1 MAKSVKSA
9 YFCALLA
16 LFSWG
21 TVYVVG
27 KYVMASVPPF
37 VVTACRYAL
46 AVALLGVL
54 LRRKTYTRIARAD
67 VPQVMAV
74 AVLGYF
80 LSMNLQFFGT
90 KLTNA
95 SVSSLINSMNPVF
108 ITLFAVLLLGE
119 KLSRARIASLALS
132 LAGVWLV
139 VGGARGAVRPLGVAC
154 ALGAMLSWAL
164 MSVLMRRLTARYDAL
179 YLTRVSLIIGGLL
192 TAPLSVWSYV
202 TAPPIDWSWRLAAG
216 LLFLGFVGTA
226 LGNLCWTRALSVLE
240 ASTCSLFYPVM
251 PLTSVLG
258 GALFLGEPVSLRLA
272 AGAALIAIGVVVGV
286 RRGQA
291 PPADTAPAPRAAER
305 V

>member
-1 MAKSVKSA
+1 MVKSTKLA
-9 YFCALLA
+9 YFYALLA

-27 KYVMASVPPF
+27 KYVLASVPPF

-46 AVALLGVL
+46 AVVLLSVL
-54 LRRKTYTRIARAD
+54 LRRTPHTRIARKD
-67 VPQVMAV
+67 FPKVLLV

-80 LSMNLQFFGT
+80 LSMNLQFLGT

-119 KLSRARIASLALS
+119 QLTRGRLASLALS

-139 VGGARGAVRPLGVAC
+139 VGGTRGAARPLGVAC
-154 ALGAMLSWAL
+154 ALGAMLCWAL

-179 YLTRVSLIIGGLL
+179 SLTRICLVIGGLL
-192 TAPLSVWSYV
+192 TAPLSVWSYI
-202 TAPPIDWSWRLAAG
+202 TAPRTDWSWGLVAG
-216 LLFLGFVGTA
+216 LLFLGLFGTA
-226 LGNLCWTRALSVLE
+226 IGNLCWNRALSVLE

-251 PLTSVLG
+251 PLTSVVG
-258 GALFLGEPVSLRLA
+258 GALFLDEPVTPRLVL
-272 AGAALIAIGVVVGV
+272 GAALIAGGVIVGV
-286 RRGQA
+286 LHGQKTTQTKA
-291 PPADTAPAPRAAER
+291 PCFR
-305 V
+305 